1 MKFKVTL
8 LPDAYLDIKEI
19 IDWYNSKQPGLGKS
33 FYLSL
38 KAKIRS
44 ISLAPFSFQISYKE
58 SRSAMLDSFPYQIHF
73 RVNELERVVLIYSVT
88 HTSRNPRIWKD
99 KS

>member
-19 IDWYNSKQPGLGKS
+19 IDWYNSKQSGLGKS

-58 SRSAMLDSFPYQIHF
+58 SRRAMIDSFPYQIHF
-73 RVNELERVVLIYSVT
+73 RVNELERVVVIYSVT
-88 HTSRNPRIWKD
+88 HTSRTPRIWKE